1 MSLPRAW
8 GQKPNQKSHSS
19 QANKKFELQ
28 CGISTFFCMFVYAC
42 ATYSTARDLLTPPHA
57 SWLLPTWLDWWLR
70 VIREA
75 IPPSNTQHHHNPF
88 LGCFAIAAPS
98 AWRHCSTSENIWLFR
113 SSSCATRFRS
123 QATSRREACCKAPNM
138 WWNDPIGGF
147 GVERKSL
154 IQFLQWYQISTVNH
168 VTTRSLPGKNSLPPS
183 LPWDSRYTA
192 FPSSHLLEAVAVA
205 PRHCGKS
212 PPYRTNACS
221 ARTSAF

>member
-8 GQKPNQKSHSS
+8 GQKPSQKSHSR

-28 CGISTFFCMFVYAC
+28 CGISTFFCLFVYAC

-75 IPPSNTQHHHNPF
+75 IPPSNTPQLPRDPF

-123 QATSRREACCKAPNM
+123 QATSLREALEKAPGCGEMIQLEDSGLRGNHLSSSLTISDIYCKSCY
-138 WWNDPIGGF
+138 NSKSS
-147 GVERKSL
+147 RKEFLASKSSMRFALHCLSFITSSRSCCSCTTSL
-154 IQFLQWYQISTVNH
+154 
-168 VTTRSLPGKNSLPPS
+168 R
-183 LPWDSRYTA
+183 
-192 FPSSHLLEAVAVA
+192 
-205 PRHCGKS
+205 
-212 PPYRTNACS
+212 
-221 ARTSAF
+221 